1 MPVVFP
7 GWYIKVARKSFL
19 SKVWEVRFYD
29 GLKTIVILPHALTLT
44 KRYAEEEAQWLLEE
58 ICKTRLEECK
68 QKQPEIFK
76 KILSDSKTLWRTDG
90 PMGDIPIGLIAQKL
104 YPEETKL
111 AQG

>member
-1 MPVVFP
+1 MPIVFP

-29 GLKTIVILPHALTLT
+29 GLKTIVILPTALTLT
-44 KRYAEEEAQWLLEE
+44 KRWAEDQAQWLLEE

-76 KILSDSKTLWRTDG
+76 EILSDPKTLWRTNG

-104 YPEETKL
+104 YPEETKV
-111 AQG
+111 AKG